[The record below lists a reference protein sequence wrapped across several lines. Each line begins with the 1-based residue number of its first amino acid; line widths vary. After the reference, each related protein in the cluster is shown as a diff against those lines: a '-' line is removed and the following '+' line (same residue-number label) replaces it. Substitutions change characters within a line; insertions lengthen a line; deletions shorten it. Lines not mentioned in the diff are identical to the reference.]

1 MNSQRSMFEPTEG
14 DGQDWGVLGTMAGWS
29 WRILIC
35 AVALS
40 LVVFVLIEL
49 KFVVIPLLLALLISS
64 VLSPLTALFERRGI
78 SRGFASTLTV
88 LVAIGIM
95 VGFALIALP
104 PFIKNI
110 DSFKH
115 AFDNTGDELYNWLDG
130 PPFNFSHQQ
139 IVDLKANVEDA
150 IPDIKDLLITGVK
163 AAAPIVAQALATVA
177 LTIVLTG
184 YLLAGGDRYWQWVLG
199 FFSPINRPGI
209 NELGVTAYGK
219 LATYLQA
226 TAQMAALYGVGV
238 GIFAW
243 LFGVKLAGV
252 LGLIVFLL
260 AFLPII
266 GAWVSGALVAAM
278 SYVSGGIWTMVGMI
292 LVMLILSQINS
303 IFLRPRIVGER
314 VSLVPVVTLTTVL
327 AGTTIGGVIGGI
339 LAVPLVATVSG
350 ALGQVRRWR
359 AEGGVPTEDPILD
372 KRLDPDVDPDGARA

>member
-1 MNSQRSMFEPTEG
+1 MFEQDVN
-14 DGQDWGVLGTMAGWS
+14 DGAGEDWGVLGVVAGWS
-29 WRILIC
+29 WRILIS
-35 AVALS
+35 AAAFAL
-40 LVVFVLIEL
+40 VIFILIEL

-64 VLSPLTALFERRGI
+64 VLSPLTAAIEKRGI

-88 LVAIGIM
+88 LVAIGVM
-95 VGFALIALP
+95 VGFALLAVP

-110 DSFKH
+110 GSFQS
-115 AFDNTGDELYNWLDG
+115 AFDNTGDELYKWLDG
-130 PPFNFSHQQ
+130 PPFNFTHDQ
-139 IVDLKANVEDA
+139 IVDLQESVQSAV
-150 IPDIKDLLITGVK
+150 PVVKDMLITGVK
-163 AAAPIVAQALATVA
+163 AAAPILIEALATVG

-184 YLLAGGDRYWQWVLG
+184 YLLAGGDRYWQWALG
-199 FFSPINRPGI
+199 FFSPVNRPGL
-209 NELGVTAYGK
+209 NELGESAYRK

-238 GIFAW
+238 GIFAF

-278 SYVSGGIWTMVGMI
+278 SFVSGGIWTMVGMI
-292 LVMLILSQINS
+292 FVMLILSQINS

-327 AGTTIGGVIGGI
+327 AGTTIAGVIGGI

-359 AEGGVPTEDPILD
+359 AEGGVPTADPIVD
-372 KRLDPDVDPDGARA
+372 KRLDPDVDEGQAQA